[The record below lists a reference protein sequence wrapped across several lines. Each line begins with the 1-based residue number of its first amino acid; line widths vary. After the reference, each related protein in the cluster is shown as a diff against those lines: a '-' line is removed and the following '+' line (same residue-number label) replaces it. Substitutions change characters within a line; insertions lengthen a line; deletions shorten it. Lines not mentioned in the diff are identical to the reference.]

1 MLLNILSQWS
11 VEKQQCKNKKN
22 NLIIVIIDIPM
33 QSSVSS

>member
-11 VEKQQCKNKKN
+11 VEKQQCTKEKN
-22 NLIIVIIDIPM
+22 NLIIMIIDIPM